1 MYLFNLS
8 QYIML
13 LDCCSCSTRSL
24 KIFLVLC
31 HYFRVCFNV
40 EPMCLSHLSKK
51 VSSNCIQCI
60 VIIFLMRLTLC
71 LIVCKQEHL
80 KQCLKLLSKRTGSRR
95 WSAREFQCRILTSK
109 LTPKCHRKIGEASF
123 SMSRVIVGSVID
135 GWKVHMAHPTSS
147 IVRQHFLSAQNSTR
161 SNTSHLLR
169 YMLSSW

>member
-95 WSAREFQCRILTSK
+95 WSAREFHTNGAVTLKVCRPVQDSLA
-109 LTPKCHRKIGEASF
+109 P
-123 SMSRVIVGSVID
+123 SVHFGRQFTIY
-135 GWKVHMAHPTSS
+135 GNLQKKYKSNYF
-147 IVRQHFLSAQNSTR
+147 IVRPKVDHRAGLLSLPHLGIFAIHTR
-161 SNTSHLLR
+161 
-169 YMLSSW
+169 